1 MRMGDVGSF
10 LSSAL
15 DESEWSA
22 ACPRHSNPGER
33 SDPTVSTE
41 KVTSVG
47 SRVKLD
53 ALEKTALSFAG
64 TLATIPGSSKP

>member
-15 DESEWSA
+15 EESKWSD
-22 ACPRHSNPGER
+22 ACPRHSTPGER
-33 SDPTVSTE
+33 FDPTVSTE

-53 ALEKTALSFAG
+53 ALQKTALSFAG
-64 TLATIPGSSKP
+64 NLATIPGSSRP